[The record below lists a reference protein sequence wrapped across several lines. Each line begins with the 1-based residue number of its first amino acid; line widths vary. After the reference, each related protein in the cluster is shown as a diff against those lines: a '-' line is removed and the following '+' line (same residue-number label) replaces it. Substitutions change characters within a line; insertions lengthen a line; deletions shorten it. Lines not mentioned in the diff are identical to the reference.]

1 MERMKYPVNRSRMEY
16 CHSDF
21 RQNCRTA
28 MLFHAWIDRLSGRER
43 RPGSPRPFHALKKA
57 SLVMCDGKITSIVS
71 SVQTSSSLADEPTTA
86 AERGLSAFY
95 GAISA
100 TYGPEEAM
108 QAAYDWIEELERPDR
123 EESKSAP
130 RHVAGP
136 APNWRYVTISAAR
149 RFASKVVHRPTGR

>member
-1 MERMKYPVNRSRMEY
+1 MFYSM
-16 CHSDF
+16 
-21 RQNCRTA
+21 
-28 MLFHAWIDRLSGRER
+28 
-43 RPGSPRPFHALKKA
+43 
-57 SLVMCDGKITSIVS
+57 
-71 SVQTSSSLADEPTTA
+71 QTSSSPADEPTAA
-86 AERGLSAFY
+86 AERELAAFY

-108 QAAYDWIEELERPDR
+108 QAAYGWIEELVRPYR

-149 RFASKVVHRPTGR
+149 RFASRVVHRPTGL